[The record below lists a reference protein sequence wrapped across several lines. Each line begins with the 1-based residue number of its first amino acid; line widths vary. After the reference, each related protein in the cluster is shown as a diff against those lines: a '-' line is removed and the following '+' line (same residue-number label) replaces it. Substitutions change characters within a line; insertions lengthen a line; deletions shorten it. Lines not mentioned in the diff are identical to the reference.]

1 MAFREAHAL
10 VGSMVRQ
17 SGERGVPLD
26 ELVITEPH
34 LGPEALHLL
43 EPGTAVARR
52 TTPGGAGSASVAAQ
66 LRAAED
72 CLDHQARWLD

>member
-1 MAFREAHAL
+1 M

-17 SGERGVPLD
+17 SHERGVPLD

-34 LGPEALHLL
+34 LGPETLYLL

-52 TTPGGAGSASVAAQ
+52 TTPGGAGAASVTTQ
-66 LRAAED
+66 LRAARD
-72 CLDHQARWLD
+72 CLDTQARWLG